1 MCHAPD
7 GSKIVSASGSDML
20 KGQSAA
26 DIEAKLKGYADGS
39 YGGKKAKIMQKIAS
53 KLSADELT
61 AVSEHIG
68 SL

>member
-1 MCHAPD
+1 
-7 GSKIVSASGSDML
+7 ML